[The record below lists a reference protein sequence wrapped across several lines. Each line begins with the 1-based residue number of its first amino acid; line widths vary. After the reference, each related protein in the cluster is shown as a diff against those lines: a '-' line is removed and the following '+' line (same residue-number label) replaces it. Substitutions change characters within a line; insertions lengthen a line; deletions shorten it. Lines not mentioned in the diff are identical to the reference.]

1 LSAVNPDTNDIESE
15 YEALLS
21 FMYLS
26 PVGII
31 RSDLAGLVDMMNP
44 LAAQLLMPRVSNAI
58 SS

>member
-1 LSAVNPDTNDIESE
+1 MNPDTNDIESE